1 MSTNPVEDWEK
12 SQPGFE
18 SKRAAALAFLRKQI
32 AEKEEEIEG
41 IRKRISEISGAEI
54 GGKKTR
60 KKGSYR
66 MTPEHKKA
74 IQEGKRK
81 RRKEKE
87 KLA

>member
-1 MSTNPVEDWEK
+1 MSTNPVDEWEK
-12 SQPGFE
+12 SQPGIE
-18 SKRAAALAFLRKQI
+18 RQKAAALEFLRKQI

-41 IRKRISEISGAEI
+41 IRKRISEIFGGEI
-54 GGKKTR
+54 GGKKAR
-60 KKGSYR
+60 KKGAYR
-66 MTPEHKKA
+66 MTLEHKKA